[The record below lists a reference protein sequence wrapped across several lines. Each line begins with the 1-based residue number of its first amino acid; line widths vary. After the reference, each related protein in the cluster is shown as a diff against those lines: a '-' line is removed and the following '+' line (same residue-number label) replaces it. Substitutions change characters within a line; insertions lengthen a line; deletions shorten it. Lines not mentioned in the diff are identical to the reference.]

1 MRFHVD
7 VHEPTPT
14 THLPAHERAA
24 RRRRASTERPAATAK
39 RNPNPTPAVPLG
51 RKSADTRFLQP
62 RAH

>member
-1 MRFHVD
+1 MRVHVE

-24 RRRRASTERPAATAK
+24 RRKRVTTERPAATPK
-39 RNPNPTPAVPLG
+39 HNPNPTPPAPLG

-62 RAH
+62 RGH